1 MKKLNIKLLTT
12 CNQLLTV
19 GGTARHVG
27 KTEFICGLIK
37 KISAERPVYAI
48 KVSAIFPEEEL
59 YHGEHPVEEPGLH
72 LFEETNRTSD
82 KDTSRM
88 LQAGAV
94 RVFYLRT
101 SDNGIK
107 AGFEEFLRQIPGK
120 AAVIC
125 ESNSLGQFVKP
136 ALSIMVKPVSGEI
149 KARAVAQLECA
160 DLIVVSDGV
169 SGFPELASISFSEAG
184 GWSIQRQP
192 QLDTNKKNTHII

>member
-1 MKKLNIKLLTT
+1 
-12 CNQLLTV
+12 
-19 GGTARHVG
+19 
-27 KTEFICGLIK
+27 
-37 KISAERPVYAI
+37 
-48 KVSAIFPEEEL
+48 
-59 YHGEHPVEEPGLH
+59 
-72 LFEETNRTSD
+72 
-82 KDTSRM
+82 M

-101 SDNGIK
+101 SDTGIK

-120 AAVIC
+120 AALIC

-149 KARAVAQLECA
+149 KARAVAQLKCA

-192 QLDTNKKNTHII
+192 QRDTNKKNTHII

>member
-1 MKKLNIKLLTT
+1 MKKQNIKLLTT
-12 CNQLLTV
+12 CIQLLTV

-27 KTEFICGLIK
+27 KTEF
-37 KISAERPVYAI
+37 
-48 KVSAIFPEEEL
+48 

-169 SGFPELASISFSEAG
+169 SGFPELESISFSEAG